1 MRSQSVSVGEL
12 PSQISIPQT
21 ENHKQSRNNPPVVP
35 KRASGGFALLDSLH
49 RHGVEYIFGYPGG
62 AILPIYDDLYKVEAT
77 GAIKHILVRHE
88 QGAAHAADGYARATG
103 KVGVCFGTSGPGA
116 TNLVTGIA
124 TAYMDSIPMIV
135 VTGQVSRPAI
145 GTDAFQETDIYGITL
160 PIVKHS
166 YVVRDPKDMARIVA
180 EAFHI
185 ASTGRP
191 GPVLIDVPKDVALEE
206 FEYVP
211 VKPGSVKL
219 RGYRPTV
226 KGNPR
231 QIQAAIQLISESRR
245 PLLYVGG
252 GAIAA
257 SAHEEIKQLA
267 ELFNIPVT
275 TTLMGIGAFDE
286 HHPLAL
292 GMLGMHGTAYAN
304 FAVSDCDLLICVGAR
319 FDDRVTGKLD
329 EFASRAKVIHIDI
342 DPAEVG
348 KNRIPEVPIVG
359 DVRNVLIDLLRR
371 CKETGVKATP
381 NQNQEWLTKVNRWR
395 EEYPLVVPQ
404 HTDSISPQEAI
415 VEVSSQAPNAFYTTD
430 VGQHQMWAA
439 QFLKNGPRRWISS
452 AGLGTMGFGLPAAMG
467 AKVAFPDEEVICIS
481 GDASFQMCL
490 QELGTLS
497 QYGINVKTIIINNGW
512 QGMVRQWQQ
521 AFYGE
526 RYSSSNMEVGMPD
539 IELLA
544 KAYGIKGMVISDRSE
559 LKDGI
564 AEMLAHNGPVIVNVH
579 VTRDEN
585 CYPMVAPGKSNAQM
599 VGLPKQQPKVPAE
612 PVYCSNCN
620 AKNAPTH
627 NFCAECGTKL

>member
-1 MRSQSVSVGEL
+1 MRSLS
-12 PSQISIPQT
+12 PISLPQT
-21 ENHKQSRNNPPVVP
+21 ENQKQSRASSPPIVP

-49 RHGVEYIFGYPGG
+49 RHGVDYIFGYPGG
-62 AILPIYDDLYKVEAT
+62 AILPIYDDLYKVQEAT
-77 GAIKHILVRHE
+77 GGMKHILVRHE

-124 TAYMDSIPMIV
+124 TAYMDSIPMVV
-135 VTGQVSRPAI
+135 VTGQVARPSI

-206 FEYVP
+206 FDYVP

-231 QIQAAIQLISESRR
+231 QINAAIQLITESRR

-257 SAHEEIKQLA
+257 GAHEEIKQLA
-267 ELFNIPVT
+267 ELFDIPVT

-359 DVRNVLIDLLRR
+359 DVRNVLVDLLRR

-381 NQNQEWLTKVNRWR
+381 NQNQEWLNLVNRWR
-395 EEYPLVVPQ
+395 EEYPLIVPQ
-404 HTDSISPQEAI
+404 HTDSISPQEVI
-415 VEVSSQAPNAFYTTD
+415 VEVNSQAPNAFYTTD

-490 QELGTLS
+490 QELGTIS

-526 RYSSSNMEVGMPD
+526 RYSCSDMEVGMPD
-539 IELLA
+539 VELLG
-544 KAYGIKGMVISDRSE
+544 KAYGIKGMVISDRSQ
-559 LKDGI
+559 LKDAI
-564 AEMLAHNGPVIVNVH
+564 TEMLAHKGPVILNVH

-599 VGLPKQQPKVPAE
+599 VGLQKQPPKAATE